1 LSCRAVFGSHLGHET
16 GWSREYA
23 ETQWGQLDDYKQ
35 SDYPSVTAYALS
47 GSATF
52 IQQTL
57 ALIPLKPALVLA
69 AVQLNHKPW
78 RAVDSPEW
86 LWLRLSHPQSGGVT
100 SGKFWCGVRPA
111 PAEGAFE
118 VRCLASRRRLRNLL
132 APLVNGST
140 SEPPT
145 DPEACYEQTVKVRNV
160 LHPGC
165 YLPITDPR
173 VKVLA
178 PCIFSP
184 SKWVA
189 RPLTVRELAGCCDVQ
204 DAVVKRLPDLPV
216 TRVSLGDM
224 PFAVNAPAKLLG
236 NFVDSL
242 SEHYPSCLLRN
253 PTTLQTGT
261 LGDQPRVPAIQLGD
275 AYAVEPRPAEKLGG
289 HSSAYLD
296 HEGPSRTPK
305 LTCVMVT
312 EDEGG
317 SSAMHETADQFAD
330 ECDPAVLFGRNKA
343 AKNDN
348 AEINHDY

>member
-1 LSCRAVFGSHLGHET
+1 M
-16 GWSREYA
+16 
-23 ETQWGQLDDYKQ
+23 
-35 SDYPSVTAYALS
+35 
-47 GSATF
+47 
-52 IQQTL
+52 
-57 ALIPLKPALVLA
+57 
-69 AVQLNHKPW
+69 
-78 RAVDSPEW
+78 DSPEW

-111 PAEGAFE
+111 PAEEAFE

-132 APLVNGST
+132 APLVNGSN

-165 YLPITDPR
+165 YFPITDPR

-178 PCIFSP
+178 PCVFSP
-184 SKWVA
+184 SKWVV

-242 SEHYPSCLLRN
+242 SEHYLSCLFRN

-261 LGDQPRVPAIQLGD
+261 LGDQPGVPAIQLGD
-275 AYAVEPRPAEKLGG
+275 ADDVVPRPAEELGG

-296 HEGPSRTPK
+296 HESPSRTPK
-305 LTCVMVT
+305 LTCIMVT
-312 EDEGG
+312 GDEGG
-317 SSAMHETADQFAD
+317 SSDMHETADQFAD